1 MIKGLLSV
9 SVMSVIAA
17 ILLTGCGGGSDTT
30 TTTTSTAPKIQFTG
44 FLYDSAVSGV
54 SYVCGDQSGIT
65 GVDGSFNFQKDQ
77 GCTFSLAGIT
87 LRTVAAA
94 NLVDQVKIL
103 ENNVSVAQMLQTLDN
118 DGNAS
123 NGITITP
130 AVIAAVKTANITT
143 PPADDAAA
151 ITLFN
156 AVKAVSG
163 YTGSAKTTVETN
175 THLVEAQTPILKALI
190 AGKTFYIADSY
201 YSDSAKGTIKELFEV
216 TFNADATTIVS
227 KLVATTDS
235 TSTVGDTTTETI
247 SLNGTKIMFN
257 NPSEPG
263 HLYEEFLGQTADAI
277 TLRSN
282 DNPSYLAPLYFDKAK
297 AEVRYATL
305 SSTTIPTPT
314 TPSATSAFDA
324 SALLLGKTFYNVAP
338 ATDGK
343 VIRKTVFNAAGTTIE
358 NRSLADALLES
369 GSISFSGDTV
379 HIGANGNLFIKIIA
393 STGDYI
399 EIQADDGHT
408 ERFYF
413 DLAKA
418 QAYTTTY

>member
-9 SVMSVIAA
+9 SVMSVTAA
-17 ILLTGCGGGSDTT
+17 ILLTGCGGGGDTA
-30 TTTTSTAPKIQFTG
+30 TTSTTTAPGIHFTG

-54 SYVCGDQSGIT
+54 SYVCGDQSGTT

-77 GCTFSLAGIT
+77 GCTFSLAGIA

-130 AVIAAVKTANITT
+130 AVVAAVRTANITT

-156 AVKAVSG
+156 AVKTVSG

-175 THLVEAQTPILKALI
+175 AHLVEAQTPILKALI

-201 YSDSAKGTIKELFEV
+201 SNDSAKGTGKDLISV
-216 TFNADATTIVS
+216 TFNADATTVVS
-227 KLVATTDS
+227 KLIATTNS
-235 TSTVGDTTTETI
+235 TFTVGYTETETI
-247 SLNGTKIMFN
+247 DLNGTKIMFH
-257 NPSEPG
+257 NPSDPG
-263 HLYEEFLGQTADAI
+263 HLYEEFLGQTVDTI

-282 DNPSYLAPLYFDKAK
+282 DYPLLSSPLYYDKAK
-297 AEVRYATL
+297 AEARYATL
-305 SSTTIPTPT
+305 SSTSISTPT
-314 TPSATSAFDA
+314 TPPTTSTFDA
-324 SALLLGKTFYNVAP
+324 RALLLDKTFYNVAP
-338 ATDGK
+338 VTDGK
-343 VIRKTVFNAAGTTIE
+343 VIRKLTFNAAGTTAE
-358 NRSLADALLES
+358 TRSLAGALLES
-369 GSISFSGDTV
+369 GSISVSGDTV
-379 HIGANGNLFIKIIA
+379 HSADTINFIKIIA
-393 STGDYI
+393 SNSDYI
-399 EIQADDGHT
+399 EVQDGKDGHT